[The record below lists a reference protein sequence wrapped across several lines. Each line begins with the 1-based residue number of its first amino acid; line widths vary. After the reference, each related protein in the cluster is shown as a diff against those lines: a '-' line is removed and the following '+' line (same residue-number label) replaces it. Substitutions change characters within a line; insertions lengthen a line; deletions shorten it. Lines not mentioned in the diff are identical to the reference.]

1 MSYYPAIVF
10 PPDADGLVGCLVPDL
25 LINAT
30 GRDRDDALA
39 DAVRSMDELL
49 AEMGRDGEPFP
60 EPTPLEALDSMGGL
74 IVLLHARTSQ
84 AA

>member
-1 MSYYPAIVF
+1 MSYYPAILYD
-10 PPDADGLVGCLVPDL
+10 PDPDGLVGCVVPDL

-30 GRDRDDALA
+30 GRDRDTALA

-49 AEMGRDGEPFP
+49 GDMARTGDPYP
-60 EPTPLEALDSMGGL
+60 EPTAADALDLSNGML
-74 IVLLHARTSQ
+74 VLLHARLPQ